1 MSIIIRGQDFGLDIN
16 ELAEIISNN
25 PVIVGTGG
33 EDIYLDLQRI
43 DEGSSQTERSVNT
56 YIVKKKFQNDEDK
69 LRKLRKMS
77 VLRTSCRECPICLEA
92 IKKQFV
98 LECPVCSNLFHSEDP
113 SNSTNLYSGCLLRYF
128 KKYGNNCPMCR
139 SNILE
144 EYEKIS
150 SNILKKYFS
159 KFINLL
165 CISKIR
171 KKFEEDTKKSK
182 DRRNR
187 KKSRQKLF
195 FDYRSNVYKKYE
207 VKKVHGGKVYKK
219 NKIPKGNMLG
229 KHNI

>member
-1 MSIIIRGQDFGLDIN
+1 MG
-16 ELAEIISNN
+16 
-25 PVIVGTGG
+25 
-33 EDIYLDLQRI
+33 
-43 DEGSSQTERSVNT
+43 
-56 YIVKKKFQNDEDK
+56 
-69 LRKLRKMS
+69 RKLRKMS
-77 VLRTSCRECPICLEA
+77 VLRTSCRECPICLEP

-144 EYEKIS
+144 EYEKVS

-159 KFINLL
+159 KFINIFF
-165 CISKIR
+165 ISKMR
-171 KKFEEDTKKSK
+171 KKFEEDTKKHK
-182 DRRNR
+182 DRKYR
-187 KKSRQKLF
+187 KKSKQKLF

-207 VKKVHGGKVYKK
+207 VKSTWGGKVYKK